1 MILSMHLGNS
11 LSSHGNI
18 LTKTGLSRYSKE
30 HKFRP
35 AASPVIT
42 ETMKDGRTRLRGSYP
57 TPTTTV
63 TTSSTARSKKR
74 RQPSRTG
81 SNKKTRSTAR
91 Q

>member
-1 MILSMHLGNS
+1 MILFMRLGNS

-42 ETMKDGRTRLRGSYP
+42 ETLKDGRTRLRGSYP
-57 TPTTTV
+57 TPTTTA
-63 TTSSTARSKKR
+63 TPSSTAMSKKR
-74 RQPSRTG
+74 GQRGRTK
-81 SNKKTRSTAR
+81 SNKKTRSAAR